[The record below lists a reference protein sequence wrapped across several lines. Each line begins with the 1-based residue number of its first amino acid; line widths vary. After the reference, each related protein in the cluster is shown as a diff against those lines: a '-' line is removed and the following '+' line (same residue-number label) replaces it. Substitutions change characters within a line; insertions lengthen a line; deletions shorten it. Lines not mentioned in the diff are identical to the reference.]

1 MASPIQIILNP
12 DSYHTQ
18 RETAG
23 GGPGTDFFAH
33 RDAEFATHK
42 TRLVEQLHD
51 AAQTLRKQR
60 DSKIGFLKVILRRAA
75 WAKSHR
81 PLDVLF
87 KANRTP
93 LVGGEDLGVMIVE
106 ADPEILIKI
115 AQDVER
121 AEPDTRLR
129 YNEQRGREIPYPT
142 SLRSEVGA
150 VERVE
155 LYGPADRRHFSLEE
169 AVAWLSQP
177 VTGSSYVVELF
188 EVPPPR
194 NTWDVYV
201 EQKRQLYSSFVDG
214 LARTQRGL
222 TVQLLRGASRG
233 VPNLAVRLEQSTKSP
248 ILIFNQP
255 VRERTTELVEFDS
268 DPERHAKLLSFLDNH
283 PLVRSISLPAYIVPS
298 QTTSGRVHS
307 TSTTF
312 PVKDASKS
320 YPKMGVIDG
329 GISDT
334 LSDWLIGRWDLL
346 DENDTDL
353 SHGTFIGGLAVA
365 AKHFNKEQVCLDNDG
380 MELVDVAVFPSVPGA
395 FSDYYPEGVPQ
406 FFDEMETA
414 IVDARSR
421 HNVRVFNMSL
431 NIVQPVSA
439 DRYSLHA
446 ARLDQIADTH
456 DALLFISAGNLNGR
470 DLRPEWPA
478 NATSALANLAA
489 SRNDGM
495 LMPAESIRNVA
506 VAAIN
511 PPGDASKIAFAPA
524 RYSRRGPGIRA
535 GNKPDLA
542 HVGGYGSSS
551 GPTGHGLFS
560 IAPDGT
566 IVDGCGTSYAAPL
579 VAKTAAA
586 LEHAIEGNVSRET
599 LIALLVHNASLPTPL
614 TEKSLLSSAR
624 HLVGFG
630 VPRAAHEILQTGD
643 HEITLVFANRVKPKQ
658 QINFNF
664 NWPASLVGPNGKC
677 RGRAKLTVVASPP
690 LDQRFGAEFV
700 RVNIF
705 GALQQEQENG
715 SWKGKLD
722 PLYLPGGAE
731 NAHLEAELIE
741 HGFKWSPVKV
751 YEKSMP
757 KGVGKSSNW
766 RLALEYLTRAGEQM
780 PEEGVPFT
788 AILTISDIEKN
799 KPVFNEMRQSLTSI
813 GVQVADIRTA
823 ARIAPRV

>member
-1 MASPIQIILNP
+1 
-12 DSYHTQ
+12 
-18 RETAG
+18 
-23 GGPGTDFFAH
+23 
-33 RDAEFATHK
+33 
-42 TRLVEQLHD
+42 
-51 AAQTLRKQR
+51 
-60 DSKIGFLKVILRRAA
+60 
-75 WAKSHR
+75 
-81 PLDVLF
+81 
-87 KANRTP
+87 
-93 LVGGEDLGVMIVE
+93 
-106 ADPEILIKI
+106 
-115 AQDVER
+115 
-121 AEPDTRLR
+121 
-129 YNEQRGREIPYPT
+129 
-142 SLRSEVGA
+142 
-150 VERVE
+150 
-155 LYGPADRRHFSLEE
+155 
-169 AVAWLSQP
+169 
-177 VTGSSYVVELF
+177 
-188 EVPPPR
+188 
-194 NTWDVYV
+194 
-201 EQKRQLYSSFVDG
+201 
-214 LARTQRGL
+214 
-222 TVQLLRGASRG
+222 
-233 VPNLAVRLEQSTKSP
+233 
-248 ILIFNQP
+248 
-255 VRERTTELVEFDS
+255 
-268 DPERHAKLLSFLDNH
+268 
-283 PLVRSISLPAYIVPS
+283 
-298 QTTSGRVHS
+298 
-307 TSTTF
+307 
-312 PVKDASKS
+312 
-320 YPKMGVIDG
+320 
-329 GISDT
+329 
-334 LSDWLIGRWDLL
+334 
-346 DENDTDL
+346 
-353 SHGTFIGGLAVA
+353 
-365 AKHFNKEQVCLDNDG
+365 
-380 MELVDVAVFPSVPGA
+380 
-395 FSDYYPEGVPQ
+395 
-406 FFDEMETA
+406 
-414 IVDARSR
+414 
-421 HNVRVFNMSL
+421 
-431 NIVQPVSA
+431 
-439 DRYSLHA
+439 
-446 ARLDQIADTH
+446 
-456 DALLFISAGNLNGR
+456 
-470 DLRPEWPA
+470 
-478 NATSALANLAA
+478 
-489 SRNDGM
+489 M

-542 HVGGYGSSS
+542 HVGGYGSNS

-599 LIALLVHNASLPTPL
+599 LIALLVHNARLPTPL

-630 VPRAAHEILQTGD
+630 MPKAAHEILQTGD
-643 HEITLVFANRVKPKQ
+643 HEITLVFATRVKPKQ

-705 GALQQEQENG
+705 GALQQEQEDG

-788 AILTISDIEKN
+788 AILTISDIEKS
-799 KPVFNEMRQSLTSI
+799 KPIFNEMRQTLTSI

>member
-1 MASPIQIILNP
+1 MASPIQIVLNP
-12 DSYHTQ
+12 DNYHTQ

-23 GGPGTDFFAH
+23 GGPGTDFFAY
-33 RDAEFATHK
+33 RDPEFAAHK
-42 TRLVEQLHD
+42 TRLAQQLRD
-51 AAQTLRKQR
+51 AAQTLRKQPQTE
-60 DSKIGFLKVILRRAA
+60 IGYLKVVLRRAA

-87 KANRTP
+87 KPTRTP
-93 LVGGEDLGVMIVE
+93 LVGGEDLGVMLVE
-106 ADPEILIKI
+106 VDPEMLIKI

-121 AEPDTRLR
+121 AEPETRLR

-150 VERVE
+150 IDRVE
-155 LYGPADRRHFSLEE
+155 LHGPADRRNFSLEE
-169 AVAWLSQP
+169 AVAWLSEP
-177 VTGSSYVVELF
+177 VTGSAYVVELF

-194 NTWDVYV
+194 NTWDVYF
-201 EQKRQLYSSFVDG
+201 ERKRDLYSSFVDG
-214 LARTQRGL
+214 LARSQRGL
-222 TVQLLRGASRG
+222 TVQLLRGSSRG
-233 VPNLAVRLEQSTKSP
+233 VPSLAVRIEQSTA
-248 ILIFNQP
+248 P
-255 VRERTTELVEFDS
+255 VALVLSQTLRERTSGLVAFDA
-268 DPERHAKLLSFLDNH
+268 DPKRHKSLLSFLDNH
-283 PLVRSISLPAYIVPS
+283 PLVRSISLPAYLMAS
-298 QTTSGRVHS
+298 HTATSRSRPNAGYLP
-307 TSTTF
+307 T
-312 PVKDASKS
+312 KDPTKS
-320 YPKMGVIDG
+320 YPKMGIIDG
-329 GISDT
+329 GISNV

-346 DENDTDL
+346 ADSDSDL
-353 SHGTFIGGLAVA
+353 AHGTFIGGLAVA
-365 AKHFNKEQVCLDNDG
+365 AKHFNTEQTCADSDG
-380 MELVDVAVFPSVPGA
+380 MDLMDVAVFPSVPGA
-395 FSDYYPEGVPQ
+395 FSAYYPEGVPQ

-414 IVDARSR
+414 VADARAR

-446 ARLDQIADTH
+446 ARLDQIADSH
-456 DALLFISAGNLNGR
+456 DALLFISAGNLNSQ
-470 DLRPEWPA
+470 DLRPEWPV
-478 NATSALANLAA
+478 NSTTALAHLAA
-489 SRNDGM
+489 ARNDGM
-495 LMPAESIRNVA
+495 LMPAESIRNIA

-511 PPGDASKIAFAPA
+511 PPGDPSKVTFAPT
-524 RYSRRGPGIRA
+524 RYSRRGPGLRA

-542 HVGGYGSSS
+542 HVGGFGSNT
-551 GPTGHGLFS
+551 GPLGHGLFS
-560 IAPDGT
+560 VAPDGT
-566 IVDGCGTSYAAPL
+566 LVDGCGTSYATPL

-586 LEHAIEGNVSRET
+586 LDHAIEGDVSRET
-599 LIALLVHNASLPTPL
+599 LIGLLVHNASVPVPL
-614 TEKSLLSSAR
+614 LEKPLHSSAR

-630 VPRAAHEILQTGD
+630 VPQAAHEILQTGD
-643 HEITLVFANRVKPKQ
+643 HEITLVFATRVKAKQ

-664 NWPASLVGPNGKC
+664 NWPASLVGTGGKC

-715 SWKGKLD
+715 GWKGKLD
-722 PLYLPGGAE
+722 PLYLPGGADS
-731 NAHLEAELIE
+731 AHLEAELIE

-788 AILTISDIEKN
+788 AILTISDIDKVQ
-799 KPVFNEMRQSLTSI
+799 PIFNEMRQTLTAI
-813 GVQVADIRTA
+813 GVKVADIRTA
-823 ARIAPRV
+823 ARISPRV